1 MNQAILFLQERKQE
15 LEAQG
20 EWTPSEQS
28 EYEQIEFTLS
38 FFMRLQEVDETTS
51 YTKVLLMENVH
62 PHLLCQAILLTPG
75 GVYLFY
81 LLPLDVQRISVL
93 PNSLIWA
100 TEKEEGGY
108 QVGRGGEGVR
118 HIQREKGL
126 VPLPVYEYYIVPGQE
141 SNIRYVLND
150 ALVLSEEHVP
160 PLFSN
165 FFFREHLENQESQA
179 KLLHY
184 LTHAPADLVSRE
196 DPYPKLP
203 PRQRRRR
210 QKESGWLTRLFSGR

>member
-1 MNQAILFLQERKQE
+1 MNHTIPFLQGRKQE

-20 EWTPSEQS
+20 GRTADEQS
-28 EYEQIEFTLS
+28 EYERIQFTLS
-38 FFMRLQEVDETTS
+38 FFMRLQEVDDSTS
-51 YTKVLLMENVH
+51 LTELLLMENAH
-62 PHLLCQAILLTPG
+62 PQLLCHAILLTPG

-108 QVGRGGEGVR
+108 QMGRGRVWIR
-118 HIQREKGL
+118 QIQQENGL
-126 VPLPVYEYYIVPGQE
+126 VPLPVYEFYIVPGQE
-141 SNIRYVLND
+141 SNIRYVLSD

-165 FFFREHLENQESQA
+165 FLFREHPENQESQV

-184 LTHAPADLVSRE
+184 LTHSPVESASRADV
-196 DPYPKLP
+196 YPKLP

-210 QKESGWLTRLFSGR
+210 QKENGWLTRLFSKG